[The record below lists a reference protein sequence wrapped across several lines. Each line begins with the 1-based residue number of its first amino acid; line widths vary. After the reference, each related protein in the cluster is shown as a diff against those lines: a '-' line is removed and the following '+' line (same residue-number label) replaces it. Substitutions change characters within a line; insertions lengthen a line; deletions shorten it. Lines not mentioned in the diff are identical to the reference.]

1 MESKEKNTD
10 IKPYIEIATQEIS
23 EHIENLTN
31 VIADD
36 LKEIVEL
43 AQEVFI
49 DETKNKK

>member
-1 MESKEKNTD
+1 MKLKEKNID
-10 IKPYIEIATQEIS
+10 IKPYIETATQEIS

-31 VIADD
+31 IIAGD
-36 LKEIVEL
+36 LKDIVEL